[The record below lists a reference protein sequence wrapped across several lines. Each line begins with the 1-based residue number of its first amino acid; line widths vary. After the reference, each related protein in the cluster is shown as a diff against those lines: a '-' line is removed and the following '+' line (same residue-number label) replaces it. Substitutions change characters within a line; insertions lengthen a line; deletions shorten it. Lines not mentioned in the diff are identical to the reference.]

1 MQQQKKS
8 MMNMEHKMNQPNIE
22 QTLKILEKRKA
33 NFVRWNEELKGNYV
47 GKIRTLDRRIR
58 ELKNTYH

>member
-1 MQQQKKS
+1 
-8 MMNMEHKMNQPNIE
+8 MNQPNIE

-33 NFVRWNEELKGNYV
+33 NFERWNEELKGNYV